1 MEYIRYRKSLPDWP
15 ANETH
20 CMYGLDADLIM
31 LGLVTHEPHFSLL
44 REDVLNRRKG
54 QPDQF
59 HLLHL
64 GLLREYLDLEFE
76 CLRLRL
82 PFGYDLEKIID
93 DFVFMCYF
101 VGNDFLP
108 HLPYLDI
115 ADNALNRM
123 FDIYKE
129 LLPSLGGYLTDC
141 GTIHLAR
148 VEHFIQQLSQIEK
161 EILDE
166 LEQELQAR
174 DRSRRGG
181 RGRNGNG
188 RGTHDDHSQQHR
200 HQQQPSPSPI
210 AVRHASKS
218 TDQDADDLDVD
229 NELED
234 DGAAANGRSGKQKRH
249 SSRNQYQ
256 AIANPDDEEVD
267 GGIDDDDDGAGDS
280 ILASAILP
288 RDLQVFEINP
298 EDIDEDDGVAL
309 EALEPLIPTADE
321 RQSSDWKNRYY
332 LQKFGHSLDD
342 VDFHRQ
348 LRRSY
353 IEGLAWVL
361 KYYYDGCVS
370 WGWFFPFHYAPLA
383 SGASSELLLA
393 DTIDYRRLLTLPR
406 SHALALSVDLV
417 GIADMQI
424 EFVLGKPFFPY
435 QQLLGVLPIASKDC
449 LPVPYQELMLD
460 PKSPLAG
467 WYPLDFK
474 IDMNG
479 KKNSWEGVVLV
490 PFIDEKALLAASE
503 SIDPARLTPEERA
516 RNEFG
521 HHYLFR
527 FNPKVTIDVY
537 PSSIPSMFD
546 SLRSCNVSCTIFEY
560 DPKVELR
567 HFQLCQDARM
577 GADSP
582 PRFPT
587 FATLEHYALVKLVGV
602 ALFGFGSKYVTSY
615 TCSIPSIQF
624 NSIQLNSLAGSLTCL
639 LTYSYQY
646 Q

>member
-1 MEYIRYRKSLPDWP
+1 
-15 ANETH
+15 
-20 CMYGLDADLIM
+20 
-31 LGLVTHEPHFSLL
+31 
-44 REDVLNRRKG
+44 
-54 QPDQF
+54 
-59 HLLHL
+59 
-64 GLLREYLDLEFE
+64 
-76 CLRLRL
+76 
-82 PFGYDLEKIID
+82 
-93 DFVFMCYF
+93 
-101 VGNDFLP
+101 
-108 HLPYLDI
+108 
-115 ADNALNRM
+115 
-123 FDIYKE
+123 
-129 LLPSLGGYLTDC
+129 
-141 GTIHLAR
+141 
-148 VEHFIQQLSQIEK
+148 
-161 EILDE
+161 
-166 LEQELQAR
+166 
-174 DRSRRGG
+174 
-181 RGRNGNG
+181 
-188 RGTHDDHSQQHR
+188 
-200 HQQQPSPSPI
+200 
-210 AVRHASKS
+210 
-218 TDQDADDLDVD
+218 
-229 NELED
+229 
-234 DGAAANGRSGKQKRH
+234 
-249 SSRNQYQ
+249 
-256 AIANPDDEEVD
+256 
-267 GGIDDDDDGAGDS
+267 
-280 ILASAILP
+280 
-288 RDLQVFEINP
+288 
-298 EDIDEDDGVAL
+298 
-309 EALEPLIPTADE
+309 
-321 RQSSDWKNRYY
+321 
-332 LQKFGHSLDD
+332 
-342 VDFHRQ
+342 
-348 LRRSY
+348 
-353 IEGLAWVL
+353 
-361 KYYYDGCVS
+361 
-370 WGWFFPFHYAPLA
+370 
-383 SGASSELLLA
+383 
-393 DTIDYRRLLTLPR
+393 
-406 SHALALSVDLV
+406 
-417 GIADMQI
+417 MQI

-567 HFQLCQDARM
+567 HFQLCQGARM